1 MPATTYQHTHK
12 GSAFANFLYQT
23 SLFALIFLAGCITLA
38 SGYDIVQQVISN
50 GRGRVRFS
58 DTSITAGAYLLFT
71 LIALMISFSRLWT
84 VRKVLASI
92 PKGYIPVGKDD
103 LNKARTA
110 SISLRFPSKW
120 RSKLTLSTTLRT
132 STVS

>member
-1 MPATTYQHTHK
+1 MPAMTYQHTHK

-23 SLFALIFLAGCITLA
+23 SLVALIFLAGCITLA
-38 SGYDIVQQVISN
+38 SGYDIVQQVIATS
-50 GRGRVRFS
+50 RGRIRFS
-58 DTSITAGAYLLFT
+58 DTSITAGAYLLFA

-103 LNKARTA
+103 LNKVGHAL
-110 SISLRFPSKW
+110 IC
-120 RSKLTLSTTLRT
+120 
-132 STVS
+132 